1 MAREPKYGA
10 TLNGWER
17 LLASMEA
24 NPEDFKTLEDHR
36 AKLKSMLDTARQASA
51 QQAAMDAAKQEA
63 TRNLQ
68 SLLVEGRKLA
78 TFLRGGVK
86 QRYGDRSE
94 KLVEFG
100 LAPFRAKAKAKSD
113 QKPPEQKPPATPPPT
128 PTPHPTTA

>member
-24 NPEDFKTLEDHR
+24 NPEDFKAFETHR
-36 AKLKSMLDTARQASA
+36 AQLKSMLDTAREASA
-51 QQAAMDAAKQEA
+51 HQAAMAATKQEA
-63 TRNLQ
+63 TKKLQ
-68 SLLVEGRKLA
+68 ALLVEGRKLA
-78 TFLRGGVK
+78 NFLRNGVK
-86 QRYGDRSE
+86 QHYGNRSE

-100 LAPFRAKAKAKSD
+100 LAPLRPKAKAKAD
-113 QKPPEQKPPATPPPT
+113 PKPPVTPPPS

>member
-24 NPEDFKTLEDHR
+24 NPDDFKTLEDYR

-63 TRNLQ
+63 TKNLQ
-68 SLLVEGRKLA
+68 SLLAEGRKLA
-78 TFLRGGVK
+78 SFLRGGVK
-86 QRYGDRSE
+86 QRYGNRSE

-100 LAPFRAKAKAKSD
+100 LAPFRGKTKSKSD
-113 QKPPEQKPPATPPPT
+113 QKPPATPPPS
-128 PTPHPTTA
+128 PTPHPATA

>member
-24 NPEDFKTLEDHR
+24 NADDFKTFEDHR
-36 AKLKSMLDTARQASA
+36 AKLKSMLDTARETSA
-51 QQAAMDAAKQEA
+51 HQAAMAATKQEA
-63 TRNLQ
+63 TKNLQ
-68 SLLVEGRKLA
+68 TLLAEGRKLA
-78 TFLRGGVK
+78 NFLRNGVK
-86 QRYGDRSE
+86 QHYGNRSE

-100 LAPFRAKAKAKSD
+100 LAPLRARAKAKVD
-113 QKPPEQKPPATPPPT
+113 PQPPAPPPPS

>member
-1 MAREPKYGA
+1 MAKEPQYGV

-24 NPEDFKTLEDHR
+24 NPEDFKALEAYR
-36 AKLKSMLDTARQASA
+36 AKLKSMLDTARGASA

-63 TRNLQ
+63 TRSLRE
-68 SLLVEGRKLA
+68 LLVEGRKLA

-86 QRYGDRSE
+86 QRYGDKSE

-100 LAPFRAKAKAKSD
+100 LAPARPKTRTAAEPK
-113 QKPPEQKPPATPPPT
+113 QKPPATPPP
-128 PTPHPTTA
+128 PTPHPATA